1 MFCSLLGDFSSSNS
15 NPLALGFE
23 FVGDAL
29 RKAACVSTVV
39 TSRIIHFYLVSLVE
53 LCRLIKE
60 VSLAKIVII
69 TLLIKKVFLYC
80 CLLIIASII
89 HNVQFSRCIVELL
102 FQETQ

>member
-1 MFCSLLGDFSSSNS
+1 M
-15 NPLALGFE
+15 
-23 FVGDAL
+23 
-29 RKAACVSTVV
+29 

-89 HNVQFSRCIVELL
+89 HNVQFSRCIFESLRDSMKLLVTKELQSISL
-102 FQETQ
+102 FGGD